1 MLNAKRFEM
10 SSNTRE
16 EYQAILEDD
25 WNDLLSVC
33 AKRNPSLLK
42 QKDIIILRL
51 YLTFMGRAQ
60 AQEQDDASF
69 LELFAL
75 LVTDLKNQT
84 NN

>member
-1 MLNAKRFEM
+1 ML
-10 SSNTRE
+10 
-16 EYQAILEDD
+16 L
-25 WNDLLSVC
+25 VC
-33 AKRNPSLLK
+33 GKKNPNLLK

-69 LELFAL
+69 LELFAV
-75 LVTDLKNQT
+75 LVTDLKNQI